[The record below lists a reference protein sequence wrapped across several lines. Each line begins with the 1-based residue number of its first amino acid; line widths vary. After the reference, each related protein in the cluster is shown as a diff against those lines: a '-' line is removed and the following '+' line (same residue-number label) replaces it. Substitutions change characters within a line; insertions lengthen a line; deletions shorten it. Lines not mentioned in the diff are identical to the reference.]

1 MDLPGGKAGNRMV
14 GFVHTAAAEGM
25 ELWVLLI
32 FCNIGTFLITHVR
45 SELPLVLLCHQF
57 LFPARIVSSIT
68 DLGEV
73 LLSSCYMLSLAL
85 GT

>member
-1 MDLPGGKAGNRMV
+1 M

>member
-1 MDLPGGKAGNRMV
+1 M
-14 GFVHTAAAEGM
+14 GFVHIAAAEGM

-32 FCNIGTFLITHVR
+32 FCNIGTFLISHVQ

-73 LLSSCYMLSLAL
+73 LLSSYVITSPWHLNRSCLFL
-85 GT
+85 